1 MGEYSRNGKDSAN
14 GARIPGRRFAH
25 ERSQMVIPAHI
36 WEHALRIWLAAVVAL
51 YVAFWLQLGGAS
63 SAAVTVAILAQPTRG
78 AALAK
83 AVNRIGATFIGA
95 TMSIVIAG
103 FFPGERVGLLA
114 AFILWMCVC
123 VFVASYF
130 RGFRA
135 YAAVLSGYTVGII
148 TVVNI
153 DAPQKVFAT
162 MTNRVAAITIGILCV
177 TLINDLFG
185 SPAVWPGLE
194 GRITQA
200 WHDVRDYA
208 RDVLGG
214 AKADVERAGTLFA
227 AITGLRDEVD
237 IVAHDMADGRHRAA
251 GARSAMLA
259 LVEIVQQV
267 RLLNLLERGDPLAVT
282 IRNQCLAALEGNRS
296 EALAFLATLRDDE
309 LSRPDATVAAIGQIQ
324 QALRCVEATTQ
335 LEDGLLSLREGSE
348 PTRDVRL
355 PHRKEF
361 FFALQNAIRI
371 GIALSAGALF
381 LVLSGWPASAL
392 ALMITAN
399 VCALSATMPDPSKAV
414 VAAMASFVLA
424 AVSADIV
431 HFYFL
436 TDSQDF
442 IRLAIAIAP
451 MMIFG
456 SLLSVNPK
464 IAGIGVMMN
473 VMFLFLL
480 APSNP
485 QSFNALSFF
494 SLCMFVAFALGVL
507 FLASRLVWPV
517 SELDKQHAIVKAT
530 KKTLA
535 ASVTGKKYGLPALSI
550 GLASRIADFVVA
562 TADKHRPHLEVLK
575 GLLATNDLSLAS
587 AAAYARLEQSSD
599 DPAIRCRLGPLQRA
613 LQSGNSRRLY
623 AGARSILRRMQE
635 GNAGRHEAL
644 LAAVTDL
651 SSAGLVLER
660 ERRRIRHFTGPGS
673 VSKGGG
679 RWA

>member
-1 MGEYSRNGKDSAN
+1 
-14 GARIPGRRFAH
+14 
-25 ERSQMVIPAHI
+25 MVIPVQI
-36 WEHALRIWLAAVVAL
+36 WGHALRIWLAAVTAL

-78 AALAK
+78 AALSK
-83 AVNRIGATFIGA
+83 AVNRIAATFIGA
-95 TMSIVIAG
+95 AMSIVIAG
-103 FFPGERVGLLA
+103 LFPGERVGLLA

-153 DAPQKVFAT
+153 DTPQRVFTT
-162 MTNRVAAITIGILCV
+162 MTDRVAAITIGILCV

-185 SPAVWPGLE
+185 SPPVWLGLE
-194 GRITQA
+194 RRITRA

-214 AKADVERAGTLFA
+214 AEDDAGRTGTLFA
-227 AITGLRDEVD
+227 QIAGLRDDVD
-237 IVAHDMADGRHRAA
+237 IVAHDMADGRHRAG

-267 RLLNLLERGDPLAVT
+267 RLLSLLGRGDPLAVT
-282 IRNQCLAALEGNRS
+282 IRDQCLAALDGDRTK
-296 EALAFLATLRDDE
+296 ALALLVRLRDDE
-309 LSRPDATVAAIGQIQ
+309 LSRPDATIAAMAQIQ
-324 QALRCVEATTQ
+324 QAIRCVESMSQ
-335 LEDGLLSLREGSE
+335 LEGGLLSLREGSE
-348 PTRDVRL
+348 PARDVRL
-355 PHRKEF
+355 PHRKEVV
-361 FFALQNAIRI
+361 FALQNAIRI
-371 GIALSAGALF
+371 GIALSAGAFF
-381 LVLSGWPASAL
+381 LVLAGWPASAL
-392 ALMITAN
+392 ALTITA
-399 VCALSATMPDPSKAV
+399 MPDPSKVV
-414 VAAMASFVLA
+414 VAATVSVALA

-431 HFYFL
+431 HFYIL

-442 IRLAIAIAP
+442 VRLAIAIAP
-451 MMIFG
+451 VLIVGCLF
-456 SLLSVNPK
+456 SVNPK
-464 IAGIGVMMN
+464 VAGIGTTMN
-473 VMFLFLL
+473 IIFLFLL

-485 QSFNALSFF
+485 QSFNALTFF
-494 SLCMFVAFALGVL
+494 SQCMFVAFALGIV

-517 SELDKQHAIVKAT
+517 SELDKKWAVVRAT
-530 KKTLA
+530 EETLGASA
-535 ASVTGKKYGLPALSI
+535 AGEKYSLPALSI
-550 GLASRIADFVVA
+550 ALASRISDYVA
-562 TADKHRPHLEVLK
+562 AATNKHRSHPEVLR

-587 AAAYARLEQSSD
+587 AAAYAHLEQSSN
-599 DPAIRCRLGPLQRA
+599 DPAIRSRLGPLRRA
-613 LQSGNSRRLY
+613 LQSGDSRRLY

-635 GNAGRHEAL
+635 DKAGLHEAQ

-660 ERRRIRHFTGPGS
+660 ERRRIRHFTDQGF
-673 VSKGGG
+673 VSKEKG

>member
-1 MGEYSRNGKDSAN
+1 
-14 GARIPGRRFAH
+14 
-25 ERSQMVIPAHI
+25 MVIPVHI
-36 WEHALRIWLAAVVAL
+36 WAHAFRVWLAAVVAL

-83 AVNRIGATFIGA
+83 AINRIAATFIGA

-103 FFPGERVGLLA
+103 LFPGERVGLIA

-153 DAPQKVFAT
+153 DTPQKVFIT
-162 MTNRVAAITIGILCV
+162 MTDRVAAITIGILCV

-185 SPAVWPGLE
+185 SPPVWLGLE
-194 GRITQA
+194 RRITQA

-214 AKADVERAGTLFA
+214 AKDGAERAAMLFA
-227 AITGLRDEVD
+227 AIAGLRDEVD
-237 IVAHDMADGRHRAA
+237 IVAHDMADGRHRAG

-259 LVEIVQQV
+259 LLEIVQHV
-267 RLLNLLERGDPLAVT
+267 RLLSLLQRGDPLAVT
-282 IRNQCLAALEGNRS
+282 IRNQCLAALDGDRPEVL
-296 EALAFLATLRDDE
+296 ALLVRLRDDE
-309 LSRPDATVAAIGQIQ
+309 LSRPDATIAAIGQIQ
-324 QALRCVEATTQ
+324 QALRFGESMTQ
-335 LEDGLLSLREGSE
+335 LENGLLSVREGSE
-348 PTRDVRL
+348 PARDVRW
-355 PHRKEF
+355 PRRKEF

-371 GIALSAGALF
+371 GMAVSAGALF
-381 LVLSGWPASAL
+381 LVLAGWPASAL
-392 ALMITAN
+392 ALTITAN
-399 VCALSATMPDPSKAV
+399 VCALSTTMPDPSKAV
-414 VAAMASFVLA
+414 LAAIGSFAIA

-431 HFYFL
+431 HFYLL

-451 MMIFG
+451 TIIVG
-456 SLLSVNPK
+456 CLLSVNPK
-464 IAGIGVMMN
+464 IAGIGVMIN
-473 VMFLFLL
+473 TIFFFLL

-485 QSFNALSFF
+485 QSFNALTFF
-494 SLCMFVAFALGVL
+494 SQCMFVAFALGVV

-517 SELDKQHAIVKAT
+517 SELAKQRAVVRAT
-530 KKTLA
+530 KGTLA
-535 ASVTGKKYGLPALSI
+535 ASVTGEKYSLPALSI
-550 GLASRIADFVVA
+550 ALASRIADYIA
-562 TADKHRPHLEVLK
+562 AAPDRPHPEVLK

-587 AAAYARLEQSSD
+587 AAAHAHLEQYSD
-599 DPAIRCRLGPLQRA
+599 DPAIHVTLGPLQRA

-623 AGARSILRRMQE
+623 AGARSILRRTREGKAGLQE
-635 GNAGRHEAL
+635 AV

-651 SSAGLVLER
+651 WSAGLVLER
-660 ERRRIRHFTGPGS
+660 ERRRIRHF
-673 VSKGGG
+673 GG
-679 RWA
+679 RGFTRRGEGR

>member
-1 MGEYSRNGKDSAN
+1 
-14 GARIPGRRFAH
+14 
-25 ERSQMVIPAHI
+25 MVIPVQI
-36 WEHALRIWLAAVVAL
+36 WGHALRIWLAAVTAL

-83 AVNRIGATFIGA
+83 AVNRIAATFIGA
-95 TMSIVIAG
+95 AMSIVIAG
-103 FFPGERVGLLA
+103 LFPGERVGLLA

-153 DAPQKVFAT
+153 DTPQQVFTT

-185 SPAVWPGLE
+185 SPPVWQGLDR
-194 GRITQA
+194 RITQA

-214 AKADVERAGTLFA
+214 AKDDTERAGRLFA
-227 AITGLRDEVD
+227 QIAGLRDEVD
-237 IVAHDMADGRHRAA
+237 IVAHDMADGRHRAG

-267 RLLNLLERGDPLAVT
+267 RLLSLLERGDPLAVT
-282 IRNQCLAALEGNRS
+282 IRDQCLDALDGNRS
-296 EALAFLATLRDDE
+296 ETLGFLVRLRDDE
-309 LSRPDATVAAIGQIQ
+309 LSRPDVTVAAIGQIQ
-324 QALRCVEATTQ
+324 QALRCVESMTQ

-348 PTRDVRL
+348 PARDVRL

-381 LVLSGWPASAL
+381 LVLAGWPASAL

-399 VCALSATMPDPSKAV
+399 VCALSTTMPDPSKAV
-414 VAAMASFVLA
+414 VAAMASFALA
-424 AVSADIV
+424 AVSAGIV
-431 HFYFL
+431 RFYLL

-451 MMIFG
+451 MLIFG

-473 VMFLFLL
+473 VMFLFML

-494 SLCMFVAFALGVL
+494 SQCMFVAFALCVVL
-507 FLASRLVWPV
+507 LASRLVWPV
-517 SELDKQHAIVKAT
+517 SELDKQRAVVRAT
-530 KKTLA
+530 GETLA
-535 ASVTGKKYGLPALSI
+535 ASVTGEQYSLPALSMA
-550 GLASRIADFVVA
+550 LASRISDYVA
-562 TADKHRPHLEVLK
+562 ATTDKHRPHPEVLK

-587 AAAYARLEQSSD
+587 AAAYARLEQNSD
-599 DPAIRCRLGPLQRA
+599 DPAIRSKLGPLQRA

-623 AGARSILRRMQE
+623 AGARSILRHIQE
-635 GNAGRHEAL
+635 GNAGLREAL
-644 LAAVTDL
+644 LGAVTDL

-660 ERRRIRHFTGPGS
+660 ERRRIRHFAGRGLI
-673 VSKGGG
+673 KGGEG